1 MSTLDTAVAR
11 TPAARPEPVHLEP
24 VQLAQLA
31 LAFQHR
37 LDHLP
42 DSTDPSWTAWVA
54 MRSAL
59 EPLAPSAARRRAMA
73 SLFSRRCG
81 PLPDLPTLATPGGR
95 LALLDRHSLLS
106 RLCTLALL
114 SRPGVMRCCIERR
127 TRQAIESALGPAL
140 RALRAAA
147 NDGPVVPAS
156 VAAWMPIQ
164 WACVGYADLERAGVW
179 SHRSLRRMVRLA
191 LPARWPVLLSAVPS
205 PHVPTP
211 DALRRLHVLYEGAPS
226 W

>member
-1 MSTLDTAVAR
+1 MNALDAVVAGS
-11 TPAARPEPVHLEP
+11 PAARPEPVCLEP
-24 VQLAQLA
+24 VRLAQLA

-37 LDHLP
+37 LNHLP

-54 MRSAL
+54 MQSAF

-106 RLCTLALL
+106 RLCALALL

-127 TRQAIESALGPAL
+127 TRQAIELALGPAL
-140 RALRAAA
+140 GALRAAS
-147 NDGPVVPAS
+147 NEGPVVPAP

-164 WACVGYADLERAGVW
+164 WACVGYADLVRAGVW

-191 LPARWPVLLSAVPS
+191 LPARWPVRLSAVHS
-205 PHVPTP
+205 PHVPTA
-211 DALRRLHVLYEGAPS
+211 DALRRLNELYEGASS

>member
-1 MSTLDTAVAR
+1 MNALDAMVAGP
-11 TPAARPEPVHLEP
+11 PAADPEPVHLEP
-24 VQLAQLA
+24 IHLAQLA

-42 DSTDPSWTAWVA
+42 DSTDPSWTAWTA
-54 MRSAL
+54 MQSVL
-59 EPLAPSAARRRAMA
+59 EPLAPSAARRRVMA

-81 PLPDLPTLATPGGR
+81 PLPNLHTLATPGGR

-114 SRPGVMRCCIERR
+114 SRPGVMRCCIERG
-127 TRQAIESALGPAL
+127 TRQAIESALGSVLGAL
-140 RALRAAA
+140 RAVAHE
-147 NDGPVVPAS
+147 GPVVPAP

-164 WACVGYADLERAGVW
+164 WACVGYADLWHAGVW

-191 LPARWPVLLSAVPS
+191 LPARWPVPLSAVPS
-205 PHVPTP
+205 PHVSTQ
-211 DALRRLHVLYEGAPS
+211 DALRRLNELYEGEAS